1 MWFISFVK
9 SSIGKKIL
17 MASSGLLLLLFLAI
31 HAFGNAAIYM
41 GSKYFQIY
49 ADALHSFPV
58 LVLIFGLGLLAVFAV
73 HICIGLYLFIEVRQ
87 TKASRYEV
95 ETRVVENT
103 FASTTMP
110 YTGLII
116 LLFLIIH
123 VFGFNFAAP
132 AEIPISVTVKERLS
146 HFFYSLFYL
155 FSFVALAVHL
165 YHGFWSMLQT
175 FGLNHPRYNDLIA
188 KLTIVVP
195 VFFLILFGGIPLY
208 FMTGA
213 GAAY

>member
-9 SSIGKKIL
+9 SSIGKKFI
-17 MASSGLLLLLFLAI
+17 MAFSGLMLLLFLAV

-49 ADALHSFPV
+49 ADALHGFPV
-58 LVLIFGLGLLAVFAV
+58 LVLIFGLGLLVILGTHV
-73 HICIGLYLFIEVRQ
+73 CVGIYLFLELRQ
-87 TKASRYEV
+87 TKTSRYEV
-95 ETRVVENT
+95 ETRVIENT
-103 FASTTMP
+103 FASRTMP

-116 LLFLIIH
+116 LLFVIVH
-123 VFGFNFAAP
+123 VFGFNLAAP
-132 AEIPISVTVKERLS
+132 AEIPISITVKELLS
-146 HFFYSLFYL
+146 GFFYSLFYI

-165 YHGFWSMLQT
+165 NHGFWSMLQT
-175 FGLNHPRYNDLIA
+175 FGFNHPRYNDLIS
-188 KLTIVVP
+188 KLTIIVP
-195 VFFLILFGGIPLY
+195 VFFLILFGGIPIY

>member
-17 MASSGLLLLLFLAI
+17 MATTGLLLLCFLAI
-31 HAFGNAAIYM
+31 HGFGNAAIYM
-41 GSKYFQIY
+41 GSKYFQMY
-49 ADALHSFPV
+49 ADTLHSFPV
-58 LVLIFGLGLLAVFAV
+58 LVLVFGLGLLAIFAI
-73 HICIGLYLFIEVRQ
+73 HISVGLLLFFEVRQ
-87 TKASRYEV
+87 TKSSRYEI

-116 LLFLIIH
+116 LLFLIVH
-123 VFGFNFAAP
+123 VFGFGIGAP

-146 HFFYSLFYL
+146 SFFYSLFYIA
-155 FSFVALAVHL
+155 SFIALAIHL
-165 YHGFWSMLQT
+165 NHGFWSMLQT
-175 FGLNHPRYNDLIA
+175 LGINHPRYNDLIG
-188 KLTIVVP
+188 KLTIAVP
-195 VFFLILFGGIPLY
+195 VFFLILFGGIPIY